1 MAKKVYKNRLEQEKA
16 ERKEARRK
24 QMQGKAKIQGPSRME
39 KLYAQ
44 MGQMSEQEMQDRL
57 AEIAKRKDI
66 ISKETLG
73 RNGKDGQEKRI
84 DELKAEYEKL
94 DREEKRLK
102 AYPEVKDQIAKIM
115 VYRDRFI
122 KRKEINFRAA
132 ENELAQAKNAE
143 VRAKQIDE
151 ELKALEKYSEEF
163 SKKTTI
169 TEEDKKENLENAKKW
184 NDLLKEK
191 GKLSNSITS
200 QTIKELEEKVEMYR
214 NGRSKEDSRIN
225 KCNMA
230 WKLLLSGKS
239 WDEISLIAAE
249 EVQKRMAIKAEK
261 AEQIKSEV
269 LNGDGEQGKAP
280 ENGSE
285 FELKLEDDDTEK
297 TQSDF
302 DKKHPVLSKIPGL
315 SGAMK
320 KREEAKANKEE
331 QKNQSLPAKVE
342 KFEDKHPRL
351 AKIPFLGKR
360 LASRADKK
368 MAEKA
373 AEEAS
378 SAPAQDNKKT
388 ERDMFI
394 EYLRES
400 VGEGHTEQGKY
411 ATKAQEKA
419 EPQVNKD
426 ADKDEMTH

>member
-1 MAKKVYKNRLEQEKA
+1 MAKKVYKNKLEQEKA

-24 QMQGKAKIQGPSRME
+24 QMQGKVRTQEPSRME
-39 KLYAQ
+39 KIYAQ
-44 MGQMSEQEMQDRL
+44 MGQMSEQEMQNRL
-57 AEIAKRKDI
+57 NEIAKRKDVI
-66 ISKETLG
+66 TRETLG

-115 VYRDRFI
+115 VYRDRFA
-122 KRKEINFRAA
+122 KRKEMNLKAA
-132 ENELAQAKNAE
+132 EEELAKATNAE
-143 VRAKQIDE
+143 LRAKQIDD
-151 ELKALEKYSEEF
+151 ELKDLEKYSEEF

-169 TEEDKKENLENAKKW
+169 TEEDRRENIENAKKW
-184 NDLLKEK
+184 NNLLKEK
-191 GKLSNSITS
+191 GKLDGISEKTS
-200 QTIKELEEKVEMYR
+200 ELKAKVDMYR
-214 NGRSKEDSRIN
+214 SGRSKEDARIN

-249 EVQKRMAIKAEK
+249 EVQKRQASKKEKTEEIKNV
-261 AEQIKSEV
+261 I
-269 LNGDGEQGKAP
+269 LNGNDEQGKAP
-280 ENGSE
+280 ENGGE
-285 FELKLEDDDTEK
+285 FDLKLEDDKKEETK
-297 TQSDF
+297 SDF
-302 DKKHPVLSKIPGL
+302 DEKHPVLSKIPGL
-315 SGAMK
+315 STAMK

-331 QKNQSLPAKVE
+331 QKGESLPAKVE

-360 LASRADKK
+360 LAERSNKK
-368 MAEKA
+368 SEQKQ
-373 AEEAS
+373 
-378 SAPAQDNKKT
+378 QDNTTDKAPQTDKKKT

-400 VGEGHTEQGKY
+400 VGDGHTEQGKY
-411 ATKAQEKA
+411 ATKVQEKTG
-419 EPQVNKD
+419 PQVNKD